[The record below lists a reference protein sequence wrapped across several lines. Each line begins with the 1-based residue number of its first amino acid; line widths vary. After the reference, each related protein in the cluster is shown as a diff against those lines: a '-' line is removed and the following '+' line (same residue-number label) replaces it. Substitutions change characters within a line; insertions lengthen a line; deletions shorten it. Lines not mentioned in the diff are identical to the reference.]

1 MDAPDVTQLLNDDQA
16 SARLGRQD
24 VFQEIY
30 RHLKQIA
37 HGQRVKISG
46 PGFNTTA
53 LVNEAWLKTQGNDRE
68 FVDRN
73 HFFAYSALA
82 MRHILIDQARRN
94 QLVTFV
100 NDETL
105 LDRQPVFQQSEY
117 LLELDRHLRLLKSYS
132 PRLEAIFTF
141 HFFGEMTFDAIAD
154 VLGIS
159 SKTAKR
165 DWNKA
170 RAMLATALNS

>member
-1 MDAPDVTQLLNDDQA
+1 MDAPDVTQLLNDEQGLMTLA
-16 SARLGRQD
+16 RQD

-30 RHLKQIA
+30 QHLKQIA
-37 HGQRVKISG
+37 HGQRAKMSER
-46 PGFNTTA
+46 GFNTTA
-53 LVNEAWLKTQGNDRE
+53 LVNEAWLKTQASDRE
-68 FVDRN
+68 FADRN

-105 LDRQPVFQQSEY
+105 VDRQPVFQQSEY
-117 LLELDRHLRLLKSYS
+117 LIELDRQLQLLKNYS

-141 HFFGEMTFDAIAD
+141 HFFGEMTFDSIAA
-154 VLGIS
+154 VLKIS

-170 RAMLATALNS
+170 KAMLATTMSA